1 MALEER
7 LPAGSGSARA
17 PQSPQT
23 RRPARL
29 GVAGDNPR
37 AALRGRILPLPAALA
52 MNTATVAS
60 TPLSDPAVRRR
71 DWKIILLIGVAH
83 ASSHFF
89 QLVLPSLYGA
99 LGLEFG
105 LDFARLGLLVSAFY
119 VVSGIG
125 QASSGFVVD
134 RIGARPVLWFGLGCF
149 VLSGLL
155 IGSATGYA
163 MLMAAAIVGGIGNS
177 VFHPADYS
185 IINHRITA
193 PRLGHAFS
201 AHGLTG
207 NLGWALTP
215 VFITSITLL
224 ANWRVAAYSAAGL
237 VALVLLLTV
246 LGRGLIGGPS
256 PLDAPAD
263 AKDGATAAKPAAK
276 PQESVL
282 TTLGALL
289 AKPALWGAF
298 LFFACTSIAL
308 SSVQNYT
315 IPLLGQL
322 YDLSKVTASSAL
334 SGYMVASAVGM
345 AAGGFLVS
353 ANPRTERT
361 VMVALILAGLTLVVL
376 ALGLVPAV
384 LAAPVVGLAG
394 FCSGVAA
401 PSRDMLIRKVTPKGS
416 TGSVYGLVYSGMDVG
431 SALGP
436 LAFGLLLDAGLRQ
449 GPWVGAGVAF
459 AVAAFLAQWIAV
471 QARRTEPP
479 AMAAPARS

>member
-1 MALEER
+1 
-7 LPAGSGSARA
+7 
-17 PQSPQT
+17 
-23 RRPARL
+23 
-29 GVAGDNPR
+29 
-37 AALRGRILPLPAALA
+37 
-52 MNTATVAS
+52 MNTAANTLA
-60 TPLSDPAVRRR
+60 LDAAARRR

-89 QLVLPSLYGA
+89 QLVLPSLYVS
-99 LGLEFG
+99 LGNEFG
-105 LDFARLGLLVSAFY
+105 LDFARLGLLVSTFY

-134 RIGARPVLWFGLGCF
+134 RIGARPVLWFGLACF
-149 VLSGLL
+149 VLSGVL
-155 IGSATGYA
+155 IGSANGYA
-163 MLMAAAIVGGIGNS
+163 MLIAAAVVGGIGNS

-185 IINHRITA
+185 IINHRISA

-201 AHGLTG
+201 THGLTG

-215 VFITSITLL
+215 VFMTSITLL
-224 ANWRVAAYSAAGL
+224 ADWRVAAYSAAAL

-246 LGRGLIGGPS
+246 LGRDLIGGPS
-256 PLDAPAD
+256 PLDGHAD
-263 AKDGATAAKPAAK
+263 ADTGKPAAKPVAK

-282 TTLGALL
+282 TTLATLL
-289 AKPALWGAF
+289 SKPALWGAF

-322 YDLSKVTASSAL
+322 YDLSKVAASSAL

-376 ALGLVPAV
+376 ALGLVPSV
-384 LAAPVVGLAG
+384 LAAPVVALAG

-401 PSRDMLIRKVTPKGS
+401 PSRDMFIRRVTPKGS

-459 AVAAFLAQWIAV
+459 AAAAFLAQWIAV
-471 QARRTEPP
+471 QARRAEPV
-479 AMAAPARS
+479 ATASAAARS

>member
-1 MALEER
+1 MTTAASS
-7 LPAGSGSARA
+7 PA
-17 PQSPQT
+17 
-23 RRPARL
+23 
-29 GVAGDNPR
+29 
-37 AALRGRILPLPAALA
+37 
-52 MNTATVAS
+52 
-60 TPLSDPAVRRR
+60 SDAAVRRR
-71 DWKIILLIGVAH
+71 DWQIILLIGVAH

-89 QLVLPSLYGA
+89 QLVLPSLYVS
-99 LGLEFG
+99 LGNEFG

-134 RIGARPVLWFGLGCF
+134 RIGARPVLWFGLACF

-155 IGSATGYA
+155 IGSATGYP
-163 MLMAAAIVGGIGNS
+163 MLMAAAVVGGIGNS

-215 VFITSITLL
+215 VFMTSITLL
-224 ANWRVAAYSAAGL
+224 ANWRVAAYSAAAL

-246 LGRGLIGGPS
+246 LGRNLLGGAEPAQAG
-256 PLDAPAD
+256 DARPGARPA
-263 AKDGATAAKPAAK
+263 PK
-276 PQESVL
+276 PQDGVL
-282 TTLGALL
+282 TTLATLL
-289 AKPALWGAF
+289 SRPALWGAF

-376 ALGLVPAV
+376 ALGLVPAL
-384 LAAPVVGLAG
+384 LAAPVVALAG

-401 PSRDMLIRKVTPKGS
+401 PSRDMLIRRVTPKGA

-449 GPWVGAGVAF
+449 GPWIGAGVAF
-459 AVAAFLAQWIAV
+459 AAAALLAQWIAV
-471 QARRTEPP
+471 QARRAEP
-479 AMAAPARS
+479 AAAVPARS

>member
-1 MALEER
+1 
-7 LPAGSGSARA
+7 
-17 PQSPQT
+17 
-23 RRPARL
+23 
-29 GVAGDNPR
+29 
-37 AALRGRILPLPAALA
+37 
-52 MNTATVAS
+52 MNTAANTLA
-60 TPLSDPAVRRR
+60 LDAAARRR
-71 DWKIILLIGVAH
+71 DWKLILLIGVAH

-89 QLVLPSLYGA
+89 QLVLPSLYVS
-99 LGLEFG
+99 LGNEFG
-105 LDFARLGLLVSAFY
+105 LDFARLGLLVSTFY

-134 RIGARPVLWFGLGCF
+134 RIGARPVLWFGLTCF
-149 VLSGLL
+149 VLSGVL
-155 IGSATGYA
+155 IGSANGYA
-163 MLMAAAIVGGIGNS
+163 MLVAAAVVGGIGNS

-185 IINHRITA
+185 IINHRISA

-215 VFITSITLL
+215 VFMTSITLL
-224 ANWRVAAYSAAGL
+224 ADWRVAAYSAAGL

-246 LGRGLIGGPS
+246 LGRDLLGGPS
-256 PLDAPAD
+256 PLEGHAD
-263 AKDGATAAKPAAK
+263 AEAGKLAAKPAAK

-282 TTLGALL
+282 TTLSTLL
-289 AKPALWGAF
+289 SKPALWGAF

-322 YDLSKVTASSAL
+322 YDLSKVAASSAL

-384 LAAPVVGLAG
+384 LAAPVVALAG

-401 PSRDMLIRKVTPKGS
+401 PSRDMLIRRVTPKGS

-459 AVAAFLAQWIAV
+459 AAAAFLAQWIAV
-471 QARRTEPP
+471 QARRAEP
-479 AMAAPARS
+479 AAAASAAARS

>member
-1 MALEER
+1 
-7 LPAGSGSARA
+7 
-17 PQSPQT
+17 
-23 RRPARL
+23 
-29 GVAGDNPR
+29 
-37 AALRGRILPLPAALA
+37 
-52 MNTATVAS
+52 MNTAANTLA
-60 TPLSDPAVRRR
+60 LDAAARRR

-89 QLVLPSLYGA
+89 QLVLPSLYVS
-99 LGLEFG
+99 LGNEFG
-105 LDFARLGLLVSAFY
+105 LDFARLGLLVSTFY

-134 RIGARPVLWFGLGCF
+134 RIGARPVLWFGLTCF
-149 VLSGLL
+149 VLSGVL
-155 IGSATGYA
+155 IGSANGYA
-163 MLMAAAIVGGIGNS
+163 MLVAAAVVGGIGNS

-185 IINHRITA
+185 IINHRISA

-201 AHGLTG
+201 THGLTG

-215 VFITSITLL
+215 VFMTSITLL
-224 ANWRVAAYSAAGL
+224 ADWRVAAYSAAGL

-246 LGRGLIGGPS
+246 LGRDLLGGPS
-256 PLDAPAD
+256 PLEGHAD
-263 AKDGATAAKPAAK
+263 AEAGKLAAKPAAK

-282 TTLGALL
+282 TTLSTLL
-289 AKPALWGAF
+289 SKPALWGAF

-322 YDLSKVTASSAL
+322 YDLSKVAASSAL
-334 SGYMVASAVGM
+334 SGYMVASAAGM

-376 ALGLVPAV
+376 ALGLVPAA
-384 LAAPVVGLAG
+384 LAAPVVALAG

-401 PSRDMLIRKVTPKGS
+401 PSRDMLIRRVTPKGS

-459 AVAAFLAQWIAV
+459 AAAAFLAQWIAV
-471 QARRTEPP
+471 QARRAEP
-479 AMAAPARS
+479 AAAASAAVRS

>member
-1 MALEER
+1 
-7 LPAGSGSARA
+7 
-17 PQSPQT
+17 
-23 RRPARL
+23 
-29 GVAGDNPR
+29 
-37 AALRGRILPLPAALA
+37 
-52 MNTATVAS
+52 
-60 TPLSDPAVRRR
+60 
-71 DWKIILLIGVAH
+71 
-83 ASSHFF
+83 
-89 QLVLPSLYGA
+89 
-99 LGLEFG
+99 
-105 LDFARLGLLVSAFY
+105 
-119 VVSGIG
+119 
-125 QASSGFVVD
+125 
-134 RIGARPVLWFGLGCF
+134 

>member
-1 MALEER
+1 M
-7 LPAGSGSARA
+7 SSAA
-17 PQSPQT
+17 
-23 RRPARL
+23 
-29 GVAGDNPR
+29 D
-37 AALRGRILPLPAALA
+37 
-52 MNTATVAS
+52 TATLDS
-60 TPLSDPAVRRR
+60 PDLRRR
-71 DWKIILLIGVAH
+71 DWLTILLIGIAH

-89 QLVLPSLYGA
+89 QLVLPSLYVS
-99 LGLEFG
+99 LGTAFD
-105 LDFARLGLLVSAFY
+105 LDFARLGLLVSTFY
-119 VVSGIG
+119 VVSGVG

-134 RIGARPVLWFGLGCF
+134 RIGARPVLWFGLSSF
-149 VLSGLL
+149 VLSGIL
-155 IGSATGYA
+155 IGSANGYA
-163 MLMAAAIVGGIGNS
+163 MLMLAAVVGGVGNS

-185 IINHRITA
+185 IMNNRVSA

-201 AHGLTG
+201 THGLTG

-224 ANWRVAAYSAAGL
+224 SDWRVAAFSAAGL
-237 VALVLLLTV
+237 VALVLLLTI
-246 LGRGLIGGPS
+246 LGRHLIGGAAHLPE
-256 PLDAPAD
+256 PVAGGAPAPV
-263 AKDGATAAKPAAK
+263 AAPAQDGVLATL
-276 PQESVL
+276 S
-282 TTLGALL
+282 ALL

-322 YDLSKVTASSAL
+322 YDLSKVAASSAL

-361 VMVALILAGLTLVVL
+361 VTVALILAGLTLVVL
-376 ALGLVPAV
+376 ALGLVPAG
-384 LAAPVVGLAG
+384 LAAAVVGLAG

-401 PSRDMLIRKVTPKGS
+401 PSRDMLIRRVTPKG
-416 TGSVYGLVYSGMDVG
+416 TIGSVYGLVYSGMDVG

-436 LAFGLLLDAGLRQ
+436 LAFGLLLDAGISQ

-459 AVAAFLAQWIAV
+459 AVAALLAQWIAV
-471 QARRTEPP
+471 QARL
-479 AMAAPARS
+479 APASAAAQYGTHK

>member
-1 MALEER
+1 
-7 LPAGSGSARA
+7 
-17 PQSPQT
+17 
-23 RRPARL
+23 
-29 GVAGDNPR
+29 
-37 AALRGRILPLPAALA
+37 
-52 MNTATVAS
+52 MNTAANTLA
-60 TPLSDPAVRRR
+60 LDAAARRR
-71 DWKIILLIGVAH
+71 DWKLILLIGVAH

-89 QLVLPSLYGA
+89 QLVLPSLYVS
-99 LGLEFG
+99 LGNEFG
-105 LDFARLGLLVSAFY
+105 LDFARLGLLVSTFY

-134 RIGARPVLWFGLGCF
+134 RIGARPVLWFGLTCF
-149 VLSGLL
+149 VLSGVL
-155 IGSATGYA
+155 IGSANGYA
-163 MLMAAAIVGGIGNS
+163 MLVAAAVVGGIGNS

-185 IINHRITA
+185 IINHRISA

-201 AHGLTG
+201 THGLTG

-215 VFITSITLL
+215 VFMTSITLL
-224 ANWRVAAYSAAGL
+224 ADWRVAAYSAAGL

-246 LGRGLIGGPS
+246 VGRDLLGGPS
-256 PLDAPAD
+256 PLEGHAD
-263 AKDGATAAKPAAK
+263 AEAGKLAAKPAAK

-282 TTLGALL
+282 TTLSTLL
-289 AKPALWGAF
+289 SKPALWGAF

-322 YDLSKVTASSAL
+322 YDLSKVAASSAL

-384 LAAPVVGLAG
+384 LAAPVVALAG

-401 PSRDMLIRKVTPKGS
+401 PSRDMLIRRVTPKGS

-459 AVAAFLAQWIAV
+459 AAAAFLAQWIAV
-471 QARRTEPP
+471 QARRAEP
-479 AMAAPARS
+479 AAAASAAARS

>member
-1 MALEER
+1 
-7 LPAGSGSARA
+7 
-17 PQSPQT
+17 
-23 RRPARL
+23 
-29 GVAGDNPR
+29 
-37 AALRGRILPLPAALA
+37 
-52 MNTATVAS
+52 MNTAANTLTLDA
-60 TPLSDPAVRRR
+60 AARRR

-89 QLVLPSLYGA
+89 QLVLPSLYVS
-99 LGLEFG
+99 LGNEFG
-105 LDFARLGLLVSAFY
+105 LDFARLGLLVSTFY

-134 RIGARPVLWFGLGCF
+134 RIGARPVLWFGLACF
-149 VLSGLL
+149 VLSGVL
-155 IGSATGYA
+155 IGSANGYA
-163 MLMAAAIVGGIGNS
+163 MLIAAAVVGGIGNS

-185 IINHRITA
+185 IINHRISA

-201 AHGLTG
+201 THGLTG

-215 VFITSITLL
+215 VFMTSITLL
-224 ANWRVAAYSAAGL
+224 ADWRVAAYSAAAL

-246 LGRGLIGGPS
+246 LGRDLIGGPS
-256 PLDAPAD
+256 PLDGHAD
-263 AKDGATAAKPAAK
+263 ADTGKPAAKPVAK

-282 TTLGALL
+282 TTLATLL
-289 AKPALWGAF
+289 SKPALWGAF

-322 YDLSKVTASSAL
+322 YDLSKVAASSAL

-376 ALGLVPAV
+376 ALGLVPSV
-384 LAAPVVGLAG
+384 LAAPVVALAG

-401 PSRDMLIRKVTPKGS
+401 PSRDMLIRRVTPKGS

-459 AVAAFLAQWIAV
+459 AAAAFLAQWIAV
-471 QARRTEPP
+471 QARRAEPV
-479 AMAAPARS
+479 ATASAAARS

>member
-1 MALEER
+1 
-7 LPAGSGSARA
+7 
-17 PQSPQT
+17 
-23 RRPARL
+23 
-29 GVAGDNPR
+29 
-37 AALRGRILPLPAALA
+37 
-52 MNTATVAS
+52 MNTAANTLA
-60 TPLSDPAVRRR
+60 LDAAARRR

-89 QLVLPSLYGA
+89 QLVLPSLYVS
-99 LGLEFG
+99 LGNEFG
-105 LDFARLGLLVSAFY
+105 LDFARLGLLVSTFY

-134 RIGARPVLWFGLGCF
+134 RIGARPVLWFGLTCF
-149 VLSGLL
+149 VLSGVL
-155 IGSATGYA
+155 IGSANGYA
-163 MLMAAAIVGGIGNS
+163 MLIAAAVVGGIGNS

-185 IINHRITA
+185 IINHRISA

-201 AHGLTG
+201 THGLTG

-215 VFITSITLL
+215 VFMTSITLL
-224 ANWRVAAYSAAGL
+224 ADWRVAAYSAAGL

-246 LGRGLIGGPS
+246 LGRDLIGGPS
-256 PLDAPAD
+256 PLEHHAD
-263 AKDGATAAKPAAK
+263 AEAGKAAAKPAAK

-282 TTLGALL
+282 TTLATLL
-289 AKPALWGAF
+289 SKPALWGAF

-322 YDLSKVTASSAL
+322 YDLSKVAASSAL

-376 ALGLVPAV
+376 ALGLVSAV
-384 LAAPVVGLAG
+384 LAAPVVALAG

-401 PSRDMLIRKVTPKGS
+401 PSRDMLIRRVTPKGS

-459 AVAAFLAQWIAV
+459 AAAAFLAQWIAV
-471 QARRTEPP
+471 QARRAEP
-479 AMAAPARS
+479 AAAASAAARS

>member
-1 MALEER
+1 
-7 LPAGSGSARA
+7 
-17 PQSPQT
+17 
-23 RRPARL
+23 
-29 GVAGDNPR
+29 
-37 AALRGRILPLPAALA
+37 
-52 MNTATVAS
+52 MNTAANTL
-60 TPLSDPAVRRR
+60 PSDADVRRR
-71 DWKIILLIGVAH
+71 DWKTILLIGVAH
-83 ASSHFF
+83 AASHFF
-89 QLVLPSLYGA
+89 QLVLPLLNVSLA
-99 LGLEFG
+99 NAFG
-105 LDFARLGLLVSAFY
+105 LDFARVGALVATFY

-134 RIGARPVLWFGLGCF
+134 RIGARPVLWFGLTCF

-155 IGSATGYA
+155 IGSANGYA
-163 MLMAAAIVGGIGNS
+163 MLMAAAVVGGIGNS

-193 PRLGHAFS
+193 SRLGHAFS

-215 VFITSITLL
+215 VFMTTIILL
-224 ANWRVAAYSAAGL
+224 ADWRVAAYSAAGL
-237 VALVLLLTV
+237 VAVVLLLTV
-246 LGRGLIGGPS
+246 LGRDLLGGPTG
-256 PLDAPAD
+256 LETDAQGD
-263 AKDGATAAKPAAK
+263 AKAVKPAAK
-276 PQESVL
+276 PQEGVL
-282 TTLGALL
+282 ATLATLL
-289 AKPALWGAF
+289 SKPALWGAF
-298 LFFACTSIAL
+298 LFFACTSVAL

-315 IPLLGQL
+315 IPLLDQL
-322 YDLSKVTASSAL
+322 YGLSEVLASSAL

-361 VMVALILAGLTLVVL
+361 VMVALMLAGLTLVVL
-376 ALGLVPAV
+376 ALGLVPAA

-401 PSRDMLIRKVTPKGS
+401 PSRDMLIRRVTPKGS

-436 LAFGLLLDAGLRQ
+436 LAFGMLLDAGLRQ

-459 AVAAFLAQWIAV
+459 AVAALLAQWIAV
-471 QARRTEPP
+471 QARRADPV
-479 AMAAPARS
+479 MAGVVAARS